1 MVAFIGVTLF
11 IGYWRKTGMQN
22 CLKYSIWGTDSK
34 NWSLE
39 HTLEQFDR
47 AVGGED
53 IDLED
58 N

>member
-1 MVAFIGVTLF
+1 
-11 IGYWRKTGMQN
+11 MQN
-22 CLKYSIWGTDSK
+22 WLKYSIWGTDSK